1 MVDQSKV
8 LFGVK
13 KEGNQRDFFVVKGI
27 LWTKGLRIVLL
38 AGPNRSIGG
47 MDLLAAVQMNLDL
60 DSRPPG
66 VRYNPGANMPP
77 RCLCR
82 EVIVLG
88 QANLHAMQ
96 SMQENGMQEGFP
108 PDCHMSV

>member
-1 MVDQSKV
+1 MGV
-8 LFGVK
+8 LCG
-13 KEGNQRDFFVVKGI
+13 QRYS
-27 LWTKGLRIVLL
+27 WTKGLRIELL
-38 AGPNRSIGG
+38 AGPNRTIGA
-47 MDLLAAVQMNLDL
+47 MDLLAEMNLDL

-82 EVIVLG
+82 EVIVLR

-108 PDCHMSV
+108 PDC